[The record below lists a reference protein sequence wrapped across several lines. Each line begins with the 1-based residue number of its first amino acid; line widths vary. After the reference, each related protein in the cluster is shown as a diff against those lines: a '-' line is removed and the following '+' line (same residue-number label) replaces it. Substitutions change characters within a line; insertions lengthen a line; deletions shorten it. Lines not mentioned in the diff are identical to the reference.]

1 MILIDFSEWRPA
13 GQGAAHG
20 AGRSFWYISQCPLN
34 KFGFFI
40 GERPKPARGMIF
52 TPAAVTRRRI
62 KKQKWRGGG
71 KCSSRI
77 PKKKFSNA
85 YWPVSGISPITE
97 RLSLLVY
104 NFITFTADSDRILPF
119 VGRVVAAGRT
129 VTCHDARRTPYQET
143 NRSKKATTFIPLI
156 RFDFPRTKNLSQKA

>member
-71 KCSSRI
+71 
-77 PKKKFSNA
+77 
-85 YWPVSGISPITE
+85 
-97 RLSLLVY
+97 
-104 NFITFTADSDRILPF
+104 
-119 VGRVVAAGRT
+119 
-129 VTCHDARRTPYQET
+129 ET
-143 NRSKKATTFIPLI
+143 NAPLASLKKSSQMLI
-156 RFDFPRTKNLSQKA
+156 GPFLASVP